1 MLQFRMETAFYV
13 WRDMNDKCQCIL
25 ETALTLF
32 RAHGYHAVG
41 IDRVIAESGVA
52 KMTMYRYFPSK
63 NALIAAVLNERDQ
76 SFRDALI
83 EFVNKVDDP
92 LEKLR
97 ALFLW
102 HHHWFKES
110 SFNGC
115 MFINAVAE
123 FPEINNSIRQASI
136 RHKVLVQNFIESILN
151 LVLTAELARQ
161 LAAQFAQLLDGA
173 IIAAQV
179 AGDPMAAFVAWRSAV
194 GLLLLEGVLI
204 ELGNSFEPA

>member
-1 MLQFRMETAFYV
+1 MERAFYM
-13 WRDMNDKCQCIL
+13 WIDMSDKCQCIL

-92 LEKLR
+92 REKLR

-136 RHKVLVQNFIESILN
+136 RHKLLVQNFIESILN
-151 LVLTAELARQ
+151 LVLTTELARQ
-161 LAAQFAQLLDGA
+161 LAAQFSQLLDGA
-173 IIAAQV
+173 IIAVQV

-194 GLLLLEGVLI
+194 GLLLLEGVPM